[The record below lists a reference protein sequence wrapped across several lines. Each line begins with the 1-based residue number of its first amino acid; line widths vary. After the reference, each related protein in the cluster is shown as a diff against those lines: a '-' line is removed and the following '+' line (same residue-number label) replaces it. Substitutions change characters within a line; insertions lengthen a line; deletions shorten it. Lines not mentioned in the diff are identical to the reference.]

1 MINRQ
6 NWLDVKA
13 FMAYQHGTIQND
25 DSTIGRQRTALRN
38 LLEWADEKPFD
49 KAKTIE
55 PSFPVYLAN
64 KRDENGRPFA
74 NSGGEKT
81 LQIARQFFTF
91 ARSEF
96 SSRYKNI
103 STSWIKTVIPS
114 KRNSAQSRLK
124 DHKHYTLEAVMKIAS
139 VPAETLELK
148 RDIAAVAF
156 LFLSG
161 MRISAFTSLPI
172 ECVNIEEN
180 EVLQLPEKGVRT
192 KNRKAAITHLLQIPE
207 LQAIVHEWDAI
218 VRAQLS
224 PLDLWYPVLERGRD
238 ALVKGA
244 QPHADRGG
252 DFRNHLK
259 VICKMAGVPFMS
271 PHKLRHGHVVYS
283 LKNAN
288 DLQDLKAISQNVM
301 HSSIQITDSIYGNLS
316 SKDVKRV
323 ISAIGM
329 TPNAPAANPTP
340 GTPLDLTAFLSMLSN
355 PEIQAVIAKVT
366 NGAQPAKSKPTT
378 KKGK

>member
-13 FMAYQHGTIQND
+13 FLAYQHGTIQND
-25 DSTIGRQRTALRN
+25 DATTKRQRIALRH

-55 PSFPVYLAN
+55 PSFPVYLSS
-64 KRDENGRPFA
+64 KRDENGQTFA
-74 NSGGEKT
+74 NSGGEKN
-81 LQIARQFFTF
+81 LQITRQFFTF

-103 STSWIKTVIPS
+103 SLSWIKTIIPS
-114 KRNSAQSRLK
+114 KRNSAQSRLR
-124 DHKHYTLEAVMKIAS
+124 DHKHYTLESVLKIAS
-139 VPAETLELK
+139 IPAQTLETK

-161 MRISAFTSLPI
+161 LRIGAFTSLPI
-172 ECVNIEEN
+172 ECVNIAEN

-192 KNRKAAITHLLQIPE
+192 KNRKAAITYLLQIPE
-207 LQAIVHEWDAI
+207 LKALVIEWDSI
-218 VRAQLS
+218 IKAQLS
-224 PLDLWYPVLERGRD
+224 PHDLWYPVLERGRD
-238 ALVKGA
+238 AFVKGA
-244 QPHADRGG
+244 RAHEARGV
-252 DFRNHLK
+252 DFTRRLK
-259 VICKMAGVPFMS
+259 ILCEMAGVPFMS

-316 SKDVKRV
+316 GMDVKRAM
-323 ISAIGM
+323 SAIGS
-329 TPNAPAANPTP
+329 ASDVAANPTP
-340 GTPLDLTAFLSMLSN
+340 GAPLDLSAFLSLLSN
-355 PEIQAVIAKVT
+355 PEIQAVISKVT
-366 NGAQPAKSKPTT
+366 NGQKPTKTKT